1 MTSDSDLDSNISL
14 WQSSS
19 SWPAPSLSQSWPLV
33 TWILKRNLPPG
44 YILTTTKLSPLQI
57 SLWWWNGWFMFWQDI
72 SSVQLWKRIC
82 RVMSVWVDAVL
93 QWCLQCCSWSAVLP
107 PPPVFKQA
115 NYATCDLE
123 PERGLDFYVAFLDAV
138 LCAFDRKLHNSAC
151 PCISWHGLN
160 CFNISDAMLLD
171 DECQLTG
178 EGYQVQ
184 TSSTIEFLQLTK
196 LHFINLQ

>member
-33 TWILKRNLPPG
+33 TWILERNLPPG
-44 YILTTTKLSPLQI
+44 HILTTTKLSPLQI

-138 LCAFDRKLHNSAC
+138 LCAVNKKNFITLHVLAS
-151 PCISWHGLN
+151 
-160 CFNISDAMLLD
+160 LD
-171 DECQLTG
+171 MVSIASTSLMQCYLMMNVNWQEKVIKFRP
-178 EGYQVQ
+178 VQ
-184 TSSTIEFLQLTK
+184 Q
-196 LHFINLQ
+196 